1 MTWKWIKDLLRAFP
15 DPAGI
20 IPTGNS
26 RLLLQSDLKIK
37 YRVAQHID
45 KGIKSKYLL
54 KNLVFSKKCVNTK
67 IGRNN
72 NCLVMEILHYPQ
84 AIFCIRKPLVK
95 NIYNLFKVVVQ
106 NFIGFWDENA
116 RFFLT
121 QKLHRADG
129 YFTKL
134 SQGTF
139 SNLNSLEDWLVGN
152 AGQNAIK
159 SRKNF
164 RNSKV

>member
-1 MTWKWIKDLLRAFP
+1 
-15 DPAGI
+15 
-20 IPTGNS
+20 
-26 RLLLQSDLKIK
+26 
-37 YRVAQHID
+37 
-45 KGIKSKYLL
+45 
-54 KNLVFSKKCVNTK
+54 
-67 IGRNN
+67 
-72 NCLVMEILHYPQ
+72 MEILHYPQ
-84 AIFCIRKPLVK
+84 AIFWIRKPLVK

-121 QKLHRADG
+121 QKLHRGDG

-139 SNLNSLEDWLVGN
+139 SNLNSLGEWLVGN

-159 SRKNF
+159 SRKSF
-164 RNSKV
+164 RNIAIYATKI